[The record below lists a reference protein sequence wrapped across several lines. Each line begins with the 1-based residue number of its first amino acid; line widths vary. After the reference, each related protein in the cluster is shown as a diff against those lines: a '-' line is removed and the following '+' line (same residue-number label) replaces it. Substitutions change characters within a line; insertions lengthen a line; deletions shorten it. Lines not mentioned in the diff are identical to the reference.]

1 LQVARKRTKAIS
13 ILNFITLAQSISK
26 MKAIQILSLIVS
38 MALLQAC
45 GSDNP
50 NRGKPIV
57 LGDQNTIVTE
67 ADSQYLQDFVAD
79 IKPVQPVAQQEAP
92 KEDTVAKQMQAEKE
106 AIPQQ
111 EIPKQEEPKQEVKTP
126 SVPKGVGLN
135 ITFKEITVLIPN
147 INTRSYK
154 LQDPKKANGVSYE
167 LMSGNLNGNQIKT
180 GGGKVSRV
188 LQRYQTVIA
197 IKSDNGTLVLESLN
211 RTTNWQTLRGGNN
224 AFTIS
229 GLDNKRL
236 ECLKATPAAIRNAV
250 NRAARNKRMS
260 KATEQ
265 KWLKAISRVR
275 SVNDRPLVIMLRSVM
290 WKIEGKASDG
300 KPYQKQI
307 RLDIPL
313 K

>member
-1 LQVARKRTKAIS
+1 
-13 ILNFITLAQSISK
+13 
-26 MKAIQILSLIVS
+26 MKAIHILFFIVS
-38 MALLQAC
+38 IVLLQAC

-57 LGDQNTIVTE
+57 LGDPNTIVTE
-67 ADSQYLQDFVAD
+67 TDSQYLQDFVAD
-79 IKPVQPVAQQEAP
+79 IKPAQPVVQQEAP
-92 KEDTVAKQMQAEKE
+92 KEDTTAKQVEAEKE
-106 AIPQQ
+106 AVPQQ
-111 EIPKQEEPKQEVKTP
+111 EQPKKEEPKQNTKTAAA
-126 SVPKGVGLN
+126 PKGNGLN
-135 ITFKEITVLIPN
+135 IAFKEITVLIPN

-154 LQDPKKANGVSYE
+154 QQDTKKANGVSYE
-167 LMSGNLNGNQIKT
+167 LLSGNLNGNQIKT
-180 GGGKVSRV
+180 GGGNVSRV

-197 IKSDNGTLVLESLN
+197 IKSDIGTLVLESLN
-211 RTTNWQTLRGGNN
+211 RTSNWQTLKGGNN
-224 AFTIS
+224 AYTIS
-229 GLDNKRL
+229 GLDSKHL
-236 ECLKATPAAIRNAV
+236 ESLKATPAAIRNAV

-275 SVNDRPLVIMLRSVM
+275 SINDKPIVIMLRSVM
-290 WKIEGKASDG
+290 WKIEGKGTDG